1 LGERH
6 GDVSVADKTPPVR
19 WQRIGQTKVE
29 AEHFADSWKRASLSA
44 SKVAIISTADA
55 FGSGYNEFPFDALK
69 IFRASFAAAGKVL
82 VRAAVL
88 RQFRS
93 VMAGNRTL
101 GCLSIFLFIALCA
114 SLLVNFVLMIATFQR
129 LSGIRE
135 PEPIPRF
142 REILLQR
149 GARATTDKIAVIA
162 MRGLISSSIPGNVS
176 DSMVD
181 DLRAALQQ
189 ARDDSRVKAIVL
201 EVDSPGGEV
210 TASDEIYSAVVKTRA
225 RKPVVVYMDSLAAS
239 GGYYVSCGGKFLM
252 ANETTI
258 TGSIGVIIQ
267 TLNYEQLFNKI
278 GLASVV
284 FKSGKFKDM
293 LNGAR
298 PITPEERELVQNFIM
313 STYDKF
319 LGIVAK
325 ERNLPADLLRNS
337 IADGRILSGKEALQ
351 NKLIDGLGEL
361 DDAFAKAKQLANA
374 PEAKVVKYG
383 PPFSLA
389 RFLRVFGGSE
399 SKIELQLPKQLVPQ
413 LESGRAYFLPSYYA
427 P

>member
-1 LGERH
+1 MC
-6 GDVSVADKTPPVR
+6 A
-19 WQRIGQTKVE
+19 
-29 AEHFADSWKRASLSA
+29 
-44 SKVAIISTADA
+44 
-55 FGSGYNEFPFDALK
+55 AL
-69 IFRASFAAAGKVL
+69 
-82 VRAAVL
+82 L
-88 RQFRS
+88 RQLRS
-93 VMAGNRTL
+93 GMVSDRRL
-101 GCLSIFLFIALCA
+101 GCVSIFLFIALCA
-114 SLLVNFVLMIATFQR
+114 SLFVNFVLVIALFQR
-129 LSGIRE
+129 LGGVRE
-135 PEPIPRF
+135 AEPIPRF
-142 REILLQR
+142 REILLQK
-149 GARATTDKIAVIA
+149 GARASTDKIAIIT

-201 EVDSPGGEV
+201 EIDSPGGEV

-239 GGYYVSCGGKFLM
+239 GGYYVSCGGRFLM

-267 TLNYEQLFNKI
+267 TLNYEQLLNKI

-361 DDAFAKAKQLANA
+361 DDAFTKAKQLANA
-374 PEAKVVKYG
+374 PDAKVVKYG
-383 PPFSLA
+383 PPFSLG
-389 RFLRVFGGSE
+389 RFLRLFGESE